1 MTGFDLFLEQVQDPA
16 ARENFRKIIEFLSQN
31 PAGQAAFK
39 ACELY
44 VTANQTGLKIKHGLS
59 SIPKD
64 VITTRMV
71 ASSTARLVLNYADFT
86 ADEISID
93 VTGLAAGEKLHA
105 RLLVG
110 NLESVVTF
118 GEALSIESPTQ
129 QVRSKF

>member
-16 ARENFRKIIEFLSQN
+16 ARENFRKIIDFLGSN
-31 PAGQAAFK
+31 PVKQEGFK

-86 ADEISID
+86 AEEIS
-93 VTGLAAGEKLHA
+93 VTVSGLADGEKLHA

-110 NLESVVTF
+110 SFEDVVTF
-118 GEALSIESPTQ
+118 GSGLSIESPTQ
-129 QVRSKF
+129 QIRSKF